1 MKKNYIAPSVDIT
14 NVVMHQM
21 IAASKDATIEG
32 LDGFGGYG
40 GDGTGNTPSS
50 RRRGLWDDDEEDDF

>member
-14 NVVMHQM
+14 NVAIQQIM
-21 IAASKDATIEG
+21 ATSDQVTVEG

-40 GDGTGNTPSS
+40 GDGTGKTPSS
-50 RRRGLWDDDEEDDF
+50 RRRGLWDEDEEDDF